1 MHFRKKRHEKKKYLL
16 KMVNLFSMACSC
28 QTSRQHNQVMIKLN
42 QIHASN
48 NAIVLNSYMR
58 YEFAAFIAFNEIK
71 SGQIN
76 SNY

>member
-1 MHFRKKRHEKKKYLL
+1 
-16 KMVNLFSMACSC
+16 
-28 QTSRQHNQVMIKLN
+28 MIRLD

-58 YEFAAFIAFNEIK
+58 DEFATFIAFYEIE

-76 SNY
+76 SDY